1 MASEIVEG
9 KRTFIERG
17 GHVFRL
23 PERHTVKLVALGDGT
38 KMVSLTALMQGS
50 SFQLR
55 KLEELKDRVIVH
67 LGPELGR
74 HGPPGGE
81 ALGYPFPHV

>member
-1 MASEIVEG
+1 
-9 KRTFIERG
+9 
-17 GHVFRL
+17 
-23 PERHTVKLVALGDGT
+23 
-38 KMVSLTALMQGS
+38 LTALMQGS

-81 ALGYPFPHV
+81 ELGYPFPSV